1 MEKKLTVNKKMLKIK
16 APFNPT
22 GDQPEAIRK
31 LTNGILNGDKHQCLL
46 GVTGSGKT
54 FTIANVIE
62 QTQKP
67 SLILCHN
74 KTLAAQLYSEF
85 KDFFPNNCVEYFVS
99 YYDYY
104 QPEAYLPVTGKYIEK
119 DLSINKEIEKMRLS
133 ATSSLLSG
141 RKDIIVISSVS
152 CIYGLG
158 NPNLFKERTIKIKLN
173 QKIERKELMNLLVSG
188 MYLRVKHDLE
198 PGTFK
203 LIGDS
208 IEILPSYIDKKIK
221 INFWGDEI
229 EEIQEIDLKFDS
241 TLQIKEISIY
251 PNSIFISHSDEK
263 IIENILKDLNT
274 QKKILINNNQTEEA
288 ERLEKRTE
296 LDVEMIKELG
306 YCPGIENYSRYFD
319 NRKKGERPFCLF
331 DYFHDD
337 FLFVID
343 ESHVTIPQVRGMYG
357 GDKARK
363 QNLID
368 YGFRLPS
375 ALDNRPL
382 NFEEFENIIPQ
393 TIYLSATPSEYEIK
407 KCGGV
412 IIEQLI
418 RPNGIL
424 EPSIEIRKSKNQVDD
439 LLNEINSIIEKK
451 ERVLVTTL
459 TKKMAEKLSEY
470 LIEAGIKCSYIHS
483 DVDTIER
490 IEIMNDLRLGNF
502 DVLVGVNLLREG
514 LDFPEVSLVAIIDA
528 DKEGF
533 LRSKKSLIQ
542 IIGRA
547 ARNTNG
553 KAVLY
558 ADLMTESI
566 KQTIL
571 ETDRKREIQK
581 EYNLKNKITPKTL
594 TNKRKSKFHE
604 SDVKKEKN
612 SKEISETELK
622 NLAEKEL
629 KSLVK
634 SNRKLMEKSAKA
646 LNFIDASIYR
656 DNIVLLKKVINKKN
670 KY

>member
-1 MEKKLTVNKKMLKIK
+1 MFKLK
-16 APFNPT
+16 APFKPT
-22 GDQPEAIRK
+22 GDQPEAIKK
-31 LTNGILNGDKHQCLL
+31 LTSGIKQGERNQCLL

-62 QTQKP
+62 KTQKP
-67 SLILCHN
+67 TLILCHN

-85 KDFFPNNCVEYFVS
+85 KEFFPENSVEYFVS

-133 ATSSLLSG
+133 TTSTLLSG
-141 RKDIIVISSVS
+141 KKDIIVISSVS

-158 NPNLFKERTIKIKLN
+158 NPKLFKEKTIQIELN
-173 QKIERKELMNLLVSG
+173 QNIRRKKLMNLLIIA
-188 MYLRVKHDLE
+188 MYKRVKYDLE

-203 LIGDS
+203 IIGDS
-208 IEILPSYIDKKIK
+208 LEILPSYIEKKYK
-221 INFWGDEI
+221 IHFWGDEI
-229 EEIQEIDLKFDS
+229 EEIEEVDLLKETKTEIKNL
-241 TLQIKEISIY
+241 LIY
-251 PNSIFISHSDEK
+251 PNSIFISNSSDQ
-263 IIENILKDLNT
+263 IIENIFKDLNT
-274 QKKILINNNQTEEA
+274 QKNYFIKNNQNEEA

-296 LDVEMIKELG
+296 LDIEMMKELG

-319 NRKKGERPFCLF
+319 SRLVGERPFCLF
-331 DYFHDD
+331 DYFPED

-343 ESHVTIPQVRGMYG
+343 ESHVTIPQVKGMYG

-363 QNLID
+363 KNLVD

-382 NFEEFENIIPQ
+382 NFEEFQGITPQ
-393 TIYLSATPSEYEIK
+393 TIYLSATPSEYEME

-412 IIEQLI
+412 VIEQLI

-424 EPSIEIRKSKNQVDD
+424 EPKIEIRKSNNQIDD
-439 LLNEINSIIEKK
+439 LLNEIHERIKK
-451 ERVLVTTL
+451 NERTLITTL

-470 LIEAGIKCSYIHS
+470 LIEANIKCSYIHS
-483 DVDTIER
+483 EVDTIKR
-490 IEIMNDLRLGNF
+490 IEIMENLRVGNF

-547 ARNTNG
+547 ARNIYG
-553 KAVLY
+553 KSILY
-558 ADLMTESI
+558 ADTLTKSMKE
-566 KQTIL
+566 TID
-571 ETDRKREIQK
+571 ETNRKRKIQK
-581 EYNLKNKITPKTL
+581 KYNIKHNIIPKSLKS
-594 TNKRKSKFHE
+594 KRKSEFHI
-604 SDVKKEKN
+604 KN
-612 SKEISETELK
+612 QKDIVNPKQLIKDELI
-622 NLAEKEL
+622 NLSEKE
-629 KSLVK
+629 VK
-634 SNRKLMEKSAKA
+634 RIIKENKKLMEKSARA
-646 LNFIDASIYR
+646 LNFIEASTYR
-656 DNIVLLKKVINKKN
+656 DNIKLLKELLTTKN

>member
-173 QKIERKELMNLLVSG
+173 QKIERKELMNLLISG

-208 IEILPSYIDKKIK
+208 IEILPSYIEKKIK

-229 EEIQEIDLKFDS
+229 EEIQEIDLKFES
-241 TLQIKEISIY
+241 TLQINEISIY

-263 IIENILKDLNT
+263 IIQNILNDLNT

-393 TIYLSATPSEYEIK
+393 TIYLSATPSDYEIK

-594 TNKRKSKFHE
+594 ANKRKSKFHKSE
-604 SDVKKEKN
+604 VKKEKN
-612 SKEISETELK
+612 SKEITETELK
-622 NLAEKEL
+622 NLTEKEL

-656 DNIVLLKKVINKKN
+656 DNIALLKKVINKKN

>member
-104 QPEAYLPVTGKYIEK
+104 QPEAYLPITGKYIEK

-173 QKIERKELMNLLVSG
+173 QKIERKELMNLLISG

-208 IEILPSYIDKKIK
+208 IEILPSYIEKKIK

-229 EEIQEIDLKFDS
+229 EEIQEIDLKFES
-241 TLQIKEISIY
+241 TLQINEISIY

-263 IIENILKDLNT
+263 IIQNILNDLNT

-393 TIYLSATPSEYEIK
+393 TIYLSATPSDYEIK

-594 TNKRKSKFHE
+594 ANKRKSKFHKSE
-604 SDVKKEKN
+604 VKKEKN
-612 SKEISETELK
+612 SKEITENELK
-622 NLAEKEL
+622 NLTEKEL
-629 KSLVK
+629 KSLIK

-656 DNIVLLKKVINKKN
+656 DNIALLKKVINKKN

>member
-1 MEKKLTVNKKMLKIK
+1 MFKLK
-16 APFNPT
+16 APFKPT
-22 GDQPEAIRK
+22 GDQPEAIK
-31 LTNGILNGDKHQCLL
+31 KITNGIIQGENHQCLL

-62 QTQKP
+62 KTQKP
-67 SLILCHN
+67 TLILCHN

-85 KDFFPNNCVEYFVS
+85 KEFFPNNSVEYFVS

-133 ATSSLLSG
+133 TTSSLLSG
-141 RKDIIVISSVS
+141 KKDIIVISSVS

-158 NPNLFKERTIKIKLN
+158 NPKSFKEKTIKIQLN
-173 QKIERKELMNLLVSG
+173 QNIKRKQLTRLFISA
-188 MYLRVKHDLE
+188 MYSRVKHDLE

-203 LIGDS
+203 IIGDS
-208 IEILPSYIDKKIK
+208 MEILPSYLEKKYK
-221 INFWGDEI
+221 INFWGEEI
-229 EEIQEIDLKFDS
+229 EEIEEIDLYNNTKN
-241 TLQIKEISIY
+241 QINNLTIY
-251 PNSIFISHSDEK
+251 PNSIFISNTNNE
-263 IIENILKDLNT
+263 IITNILKDLSI
-274 QKKILINNNQTEEA
+274 QKEYFIKNNLLDEA

-296 LDVEMIKELG
+296 LDIEMIKELG

-319 NRKKGERPFCLF
+319 KRLVGERPFCLF
-331 DYFHDD
+331 DYFPED

-343 ESHVTIPQVRGMYG
+343 ESHVTIPQVKGMYG
-357 GDKARK
+357 GDQARK
-363 QNLID
+363 KNLVD

-382 NFEEFENIIPQ
+382 NFNEFEDIIPQ
-393 TIYLSATPSEYEIK
+393 TIYLSATPSEYEMR

-412 IIEQLI
+412 VIEQLI

-424 EPSIEIRKSKNQVDD
+424 EPIIEVRKSKNQIDD
-439 LLNEINSIIEKK
+439 LLNEIHEKIK
-451 ERVLVTTL
+451 KNERILITTL
-459 TKKMAEKLSEY
+459 TKKMAERLSEY

-483 DVDTIER
+483 EVDTIER
-490 IEIMNDLRLGNF
+490 IEIMENLRSGNV

-547 ARNTNG
+547 ARNING
-553 KAVLY
+553 KAILY
-558 ADLMTESI
+558 AD
-566 KQTIL
+566 TITDSMQETII
-571 ETDRKREIQK
+571 ETDRKRKIQK
-581 EYNLKNKITPKTL
+581 KYNIKNNIIPKTL
-594 TNKRKSKFHE
+594 TSKRKSKFQI
-604 SDVKKEKN
+604 KN
-612 SKEISETELK
+612 SKEILHPNKILK
-622 NLAEKEL
+622 KDLNNASEKEIKRL
-629 KSLVK
+629 IIENK
-634 SNRKLMEKSAKA
+634 KLMEKSAKA
-646 LNFIDASIYR
+646 LNFIEAATHR
-656 DNIVLLKKVINKKN
+656 DNIKFLKEILLKKN

>member
-158 NPNLFKERTIKIKLN
+158 NPNLFKERTINIKLN
-173 QKIERKELMNLLVSG
+173 QKIERKELMNLLVSS

-241 TLQIKEISIY
+241 TLQINEISIY

-263 IIENILKDLNT
+263 IIKNILKDLNT

-393 TIYLSATPSEYEIK
+393 TIYLSATPSDYEIK

-594 TNKRKSKFHE
+594 TNKRKSKFHK
-604 SDVKKEKN
+604 SDDKKEKN
-612 SKEISETELK
+612 SKEITENELK
-622 NLAEKEL
+622 NLTEKEL

>member
-158 NPNLFKERTIKIKLN
+158 NPNLFKERTINIKLN
-173 QKIERKELMNLLVSG
+173 QKIERKELMNLLVSS

-241 TLQIKEISIY
+241 TLQINEISIY

-263 IIENILKDLNT
+263 IIKNILKDLNT

-393 TIYLSATPSEYEIK
+393 TIYLSATPSDYEIK

-594 TNKRKSKFHE
+594 TNKKKSKFHK
-604 SDVKKEKN
+604 SDDKKEKN
-612 SKEISETELK
+612 SKEIIENELK
-622 NLAEKEL
+622 NLTEKEL

>member
-1 MEKKLTVNKKMLKIK
+1 MFKLK
-16 APFNPT
+16 APFKPT
-22 GDQPEAIRK
+22 GDQPEAIK
-31 LTNGILNGDKHQCLL
+31 KITNGIIQGENHQCLL

-62 QTQKP
+62 KTQKP
-67 SLILCHN
+67 TLILCHN

-85 KDFFPNNCVEYFVS
+85 KEFFPNNSVEYFVS

-133 ATSSLLSG
+133 TTSSLLSG
-141 RKDIIVISSVS
+141 KKDIIVISSVS

-158 NPNLFKERTIKIKLN
+158 NPKSFKEKTIKIQLN
-173 QKIERKELMNLLVSG
+173 QNIKRKQLTRLFISA
-188 MYLRVKHDLE
+188 MYSRVKHDLE

-203 LIGDS
+203 IIGDS
-208 IEILPSYIDKKIK
+208 MEILPSYLEKKYK
-221 INFWGDEI
+221 INFWGEEI
-229 EEIQEIDLKFDS
+229 EEIEEIDLYNK
-241 TLQIKEISIY
+241 TKNQINNLTIY
-251 PNSIFISHSDEK
+251 PNSIFISNTNNE
-263 IIENILKDLNT
+263 IITNILKDLSI
-274 QKKILINNNQTEEA
+274 QKEYFIKNNLLDEA

-296 LDVEMIKELG
+296 LDIEMIKELG

-319 NRKKGERPFCLF
+319 KRLVGERPFCLF
-331 DYFHDD
+331 DYFPED

-343 ESHVTIPQVRGMYG
+343 ESHVTIPQVKGMYG
-357 GDKARK
+357 GDQARK
-363 QNLID
+363 KNLVD

-382 NFEEFENIIPQ
+382 NFNEFEDIIPQ
-393 TIYLSATPSEYEIK
+393 TIYLSATPSEYEMK

-412 IIEQLI
+412 VIEQLI

-424 EPSIEIRKSKNQVDD
+424 EPIIEVRKSKNQIDD
-439 LLNEINSIIEKK
+439 LLNEIHEKIK
-451 ERVLVTTL
+451 KNERILITTL
-459 TKKMAEKLSEY
+459 TKKMAERLSEY

-483 DVDTIER
+483 EVDTIER
-490 IEIMNDLRLGNF
+490 IEIMENLRSGNV

-547 ARNTNG
+547 ARNING
-553 KAVLY
+553 KAILY
-558 ADLMTESI
+558 AD
-566 KQTIL
+566 TITDSMQETII
-571 ETDRKREIQK
+571 ETDRKRKIQK
-581 EYNLKNKITPKTL
+581 KYNIKNNIIPKTL
-594 TNKRKSKFHE
+594 TSKRKSKFQI
-604 SDVKKEKN
+604 KN
-612 SKEISETELK
+612 SKEILHPNKILK
-622 NLAEKEL
+622 KDLNNASEKEIKRL
-629 KSLVK
+629 IKK
-634 SNRKLMEKSAKA
+634 NKKLMEKSAKA
-646 LNFIDASIYR
+646 LNFIEAATHR
-656 DNIVLLKKVINKKN
+656 DNIKFLKEILLKKN

>member
-1 MEKKLTVNKKMLKIK
+1 MEKKLTVDKKMLKIK

-158 NPNLFKERTIKIKLN
+158 NPNLFKERTINIKLN
-173 QKIERKELMNLLVSG
+173 QKIERKELMNLLVSS

-241 TLQIKEISIY
+241 TLQINEISIY

-263 IIENILKDLNT
+263 IIKNILKDLNT

-319 NRKKGERPFCLF
+319 NRRKGERPFCLF

-393 TIYLSATPSEYEIK
+393 TIYLSATPSDYEIK

-594 TNKRKSKFHE
+594 TNKRKSKFHK
-604 SDVKKEKN
+604 SDDKKEKN
-612 SKEISETELK
+612 SKEITENELK
-622 NLAEKEL
+622 NLTEKEL

>member
-1 MEKKLTVNKKMLKIK
+1 MFKLK

-22 GDQPEAIRK
+22 GDQPEAIK
-31 LTNGILNGDKHQCLL
+31 KITTGINKGEKNQCLL

-67 SLILCHN
+67 TLILCHN

-85 KDFFPNNCVEYFVS
+85 KDFFPENSVEYFVS

-133 ATSSLLSG
+133 TTSTLLSG
-141 RKDIIVISSVS
+141 KKDVIVISSVS

-158 NPNLFKERTIKIKLN
+158 NPKLFKEKTIKIELNENIRRKKL
-173 QKIERKELMNLLVSG
+173 MSFLVMG
-188 MYLRVKHDLE
+188 MYKRVKHELE

-203 LIGDS
+203 IIGDS
-208 IEILPSYIDKKIK
+208 LEILPSYVEKKYK

-229 EEIQEIDLKFDS
+229 EEIEEFDLVKKVKKKKKD
-241 TLQIKEISIY
+241 LLIY
-251 PNSIFISHSDEK
+251 PNSIFISNSNDT
-263 IIENILKDLNT
+263 IIANIFKDLNT
-274 QKKILINNNQTEEA
+274 QKNYFIKNNQNEEA

-296 LDVEMIKELG
+296 LDIEMIKELG

-319 NRKKGERPFCLF
+319 SRLAGERPFCLF
-331 DYFHDD
+331 DYFPEE
-337 FLFVID
+337 FLFIID
-343 ESHVTIPQVRGMYG
+343 ESHVTIPQIKGMYG

-363 QNLID
+363 KNLVD

-382 NFEEFENIIPQ
+382 NFEEFESIIPQ

-412 IIEQLI
+412 VIEQLI

-424 EPSIEIRKSKNQVDD
+424 EPKIEIRKSNNQIDD
-439 LLNEINSIIEKK
+439 LLNEIHENIKNN
-451 ERVLVTTL
+451 ERTLITTL

-470 LIEAGIKCSYIHS
+470 LIEVNVKCSYIHS
-483 DVDTIER
+483 EVDTIER
-490 IEIMNDLRLGNF
+490 IEIMESLREGNF

-547 ARNTNG
+547 ARNING
-553 KAVLY
+553 RAILY
-558 ADLMTESI
+558 ADSLTDSI
-566 KQTIL
+566 KQTIN
-571 ETDRKREIQK
+571 ETDRKRKVQK
-581 EYNLKNKITPKTL
+581 KYNIDNNIIPKSL
-594 TNKRKSKFHE
+594 NRKRKSEFHLR
-604 SDVKKEKN
+604 N
-612 SKEISETELK
+612 SKEIINPKQILK
-622 NLAEKEL
+622 ENVINFSEKEIKKL
-629 KSLVK
+629 ITKSK
-634 SNRKLMEKSAKA
+634 KLMEKSAKA
-646 LNFIDASIYR
+646 LNFIEASTYR
-656 DNIVLLKKVINKKN
+656 DNIKLLKEELKKKN

>member
-1 MEKKLTVNKKMLKIK
+1 MFKLK
-16 APFNPT
+16 APFKPT
-22 GDQPEAIRK
+22 GDQPEAIKK
-31 LTNGILNGDKHQCLL
+31 LTKGIKQGEKNQCLL

-62 QTQKP
+62 ETQKP
-67 SLILCHN
+67 TLILCHN

-85 KDFFPNNCVEYFVS
+85 KEFFPDNSVEYFVS

-133 ATSSLLSG
+133 TTSTLLSG
-141 RKDIIVISSVS
+141 KKDIIVISSVS

-158 NPNLFKERTIKIKLN
+158 NPKLFKEKTI
-173 QKIERKELMNLLVSG
+173 QIELSQNIRRKKLMNLLVIA
-188 MYLRVKHDLE
+188 MYKRVKYDLE

-203 LIGDS
+203 IIGDS
-208 IEILPSYIDKKIK
+208 LEILPSYIEKKYK
-221 INFWGDEI
+221 IHFWGDEI
-229 EEIQEIDLKFDS
+229 EEIEEIDLVNE
-241 TLQIKEISIY
+241 TNTEIKDLLIY
-251 PNSIFISHSDEK
+251 PNSIFISNSSEQ
-263 IIENILKDLNT
+263 IIENILNDLNT
-274 QKKILINNNQTEEA
+274 QKNFFIKNNQNEEA

-296 LDVEMIKELG
+296 LDIEMIKELG

-319 NRKKGERPFCLF
+319 SRLVGERPFCLF
-331 DYFHDD
+331 DYFPED

-343 ESHVTIPQVRGMYG
+343 ESHVTIPQVKGMYG
-357 GDKARK
+357 GDQARK
-363 QNLID
+363 KNLVD

-382 NFEEFENIIPQ
+382 DFEEFQGITPQ
-393 TIYLSATPSEYEIK
+393 TIYLSATPSEYEME

-412 IIEQLI
+412 VIEQLI

-424 EPSIEIRKSKNQVDD
+424 EPKIEIRNSNNQIDD
-439 LLNEINSIIEKK
+439 LLNEIHERIKK
-451 ERVLVTTL
+451 NERTLITTL

-470 LIEAGIKCSYIHS
+470 LIEANIKCSYIHS
-483 DVDTIER
+483 EVDTIKR
-490 IEIMNDLRLGNF
+490 IEIMENLRVGNF

-547 ARNTNG
+547 ARNING
-553 KAVLY
+553 KSILY
-558 ADLMTESI
+558 ADTLTKSMKE
-566 KQTIL
+566 TID
-571 ETDRKREIQK
+571 ETDRKRKIQK
-581 EYNLKNKITPKTL
+581 KYNIKHNIIPKSLKS
-594 TNKRKSKFHE
+594 KRKSEFHE
-604 SDVKKEKN
+604 KN
-612 SKEISETELK
+612 QKDIINPKQLIKNELI
-622 NLAEKEL
+622 NLSEKE
-629 KSLVK
+629 VK
-634 SNRKLMEKSAKA
+634 RMIKENKKLMEKAAKE
-646 LNFIDASIYR
+646 LNFIEASTYR
-656 DNIVLLKKVINKKN
+656 DNVKLLKELLTTKN

>member
-1 MEKKLTVNKKMLKIK
+1 MEKKLTVNRKMLKIK

-22 GDQPEAIRK
+22 GDQPEAIKK

-85 KDFFPNNCVEYFVS
+85 KGFFPNNCVEYFVS

-173 QKIERKELMNLLVSG
+173 QKIERKELMNLLVSS

-208 IEILPSYIDKKIK
+208 VEILPSYIDKKIK

-229 EEIQEIDLKFDS
+229 EEIQKIDLKFDS
-241 TLQIKEISIY
+241 TLQINEISIY

-274 QKKILINNNQTEEA
+274 QKKNLINNNQTEEA

-393 TIYLSATPSEYEIK
+393 TIYLSATPSDYEIK

-490 IEIMNDLRLGNF
+490 IEIMNDLRIGNF

-594 TNKRKSKFHE
+594 VNKRKSKFQK

-612 SKEISETELK
+612 SKEIKENELK
-622 NLAEKEL
+622 NLTEKEL

>member
-1 MEKKLTVNKKMLKIK
+1 MFKLK
-16 APFNPT
+16 AHFKPT
-22 GDQPEAIRK
+22 GDQPEAIK
-31 LTNGILNGDKHQCLL
+31 KITKGIKQGEKNQCLL

-62 QTQKP
+62 KTQKP
-67 SLILCHN
+67 TLILCHN

-85 KDFFPNNCVEYFVS
+85 KDFFPENSVEYFVS

-104 QPEAYLPVTGKYIEK
+104 QPEAYLPTTGKYIEK

-133 ATSSLLSG
+133 TTSTLLSG
-141 RKDIIVISSVS
+141 KKDIIVISSVS

-158 NPNLFKERTIKIKLN
+158 NPKLFKEKTIIIEVNQNIK
-173 QKIERKELMNLLVSG
+173 RKKLMSFLITG
-188 MYLRVKHDLE
+188 MYKRVKYDLE

-203 LIGDS
+203 VIGDS
-208 IEILPSYIDKKIK
+208 LEILPSYLEKKYK

-229 EEIQEIDLKFDS
+229 EEIEEIDLVTKKTKQRTD
-241 TLQIKEISIY
+241 LLIY
-251 PNSIFISHSDEK
+251 PNSIFISNSSDE
-263 IIENILKDLNT
+263 IIENILKDLSN
-274 QKKILINNNQTEEA
+274 QKKYFIKNNQNEEA

-296 LDVEMIKELG
+296 LDIEMIKELG

-319 NRKKGERPFCLF
+319 ARLVGERPFCLF
-331 DYFHDD
+331 DYFPED

-343 ESHVTIPQVRGMYG
+343 ESHVTIPQVKGMYG

-363 QNLID
+363 KNLVD

-382 NFEEFENIIPQ
+382 NFEEFESITPQ
-393 TIYLSATPSEYEIK
+393 TIYLSATPSEYEMK
-407 KCGGV
+407 KCGGIV
-412 IIEQLI
+412 VEQLI

-424 EPSIEIRKSKNQVDD
+424 EPKIEIRKSNNQIDD
-439 LLNEINSIIEKK
+439 LLNEIHGKIKNN
-451 ERVLVTTL
+451 ERTLITTL

-470 LIEAGIKCSYIHS
+470 LVEAGIKCSYIHS
-483 DVDTIER
+483 EVDTIER
-490 IEIMNDLRLGNF
+490 VEIMDKLRAGNF

-547 ARNTNG
+547 ARNING
-553 KAVLY
+553 TSILY
-558 ADLMTESI
+558 ADTLTKSMKE
-566 KQTIL
+566 TID
-571 ETDRKREIQK
+571 ETDRKRKIQK
-581 EYNLKNKITPKTL
+581 KYNIKHNIIPKSLKS
-594 TNKRKSKFHE
+594 KRKSEFHI
-604 SDVKKEKN
+604 KN
-612 SKEISETELK
+612 QKEIVNPKQILKEDLINLSEK
-622 NLAEKEL
+622 QVKRIIKEN
-629 KSLVK
+629 K
-634 SNRKLMEKSAKA
+634 KLMEKSAKE
-646 LNFIDASIYR
+646 LNFIEASTYR
-656 DNIVLLKKVINKKN
+656 DNIKLLKEILIKKN

>member
-1 MEKKLTVNKKMLKIK
+1 MFKLK

-22 GDQPEAIRK
+22 GDQPEAIK
-31 LTNGILNGDKHQCLL
+31 KITTGINKGEKNQCLL

-67 SLILCHN
+67 TLILCHN

-85 KDFFPNNCVEYFVS
+85 KDFFPENSVEYFVS

-133 ATSSLLSG
+133 TTSTLLSG
-141 RKDIIVISSVS
+141 KKDVIVISSVS

-158 NPNLFKERTIKIKLN
+158 NPKLFKEKTIKIELNENIRRKKL
-173 QKIERKELMNLLVSG
+173 MSFLVIG
-188 MYLRVKHDLE
+188 MYKRVKHELE

-203 LIGDS
+203 IIGDS
-208 IEILPSYIDKKIK
+208 LEILPSYVEKKYK

-229 EEIQEIDLKFDS
+229 EEIEEFDLVKKVKKKKKD
-241 TLQIKEISIY
+241 LLIY
-251 PNSIFISHSDEK
+251 PNSIFISNSNDT
-263 IIENILKDLNT
+263 IIANIFKDLNT
-274 QKKILINNNQTEEA
+274 QKNYFIKNNQNEEA

-296 LDVEMIKELG
+296 LDIEMIKELG

-319 NRKKGERPFCLF
+319 SRLAGERPFCLF
-331 DYFHDD
+331 DYFPEE
-337 FLFVID
+337 FLFIID
-343 ESHVTIPQVRGMYG
+343 ESHVTIPQIKGMYG

-363 QNLID
+363 KNLVD

-382 NFEEFENIIPQ
+382 NFEEFESIIPQ

-412 IIEQLI
+412 VIEQLI

-424 EPSIEIRKSKNQVDD
+424 EPKIEIRKSNNQIDD
-439 LLNEINSIIEKK
+439 LLNEIHENIKNN
-451 ERVLVTTL
+451 ERTLITTL

-470 LIEAGIKCSYIHS
+470 LIEVNVKCSYIHS
-483 DVDTIER
+483 EVDTIER
-490 IEIMNDLRLGNF
+490 IEIMESLREGNF

-547 ARNTNG
+547 ARNING
-553 KAVLY
+553 RAILY
-558 ADLMTESI
+558 ADSLTDSI
-566 KQTIL
+566 KQTIN
-571 ETDRKREIQK
+571 ETDRKRKVQK
-581 EYNLKNKITPKTL
+581 KYNIDNNIIPKSL
-594 TNKRKSKFHE
+594 NRKRKSEFHLR
-604 SDVKKEKN
+604 N
-612 SKEISETELK
+612 SKEIINPKQILK
-622 NLAEKEL
+622 ENVINFSEKEIKKL
-629 KSLVK
+629 ITKSK
-634 SNRKLMEKSAKA
+634 KLMEKSAKA
-646 LNFIDASIYR
+646 LNFIEASTYR
-656 DNIVLLKKVINKKN
+656 DNIKLLKEELKKKN

>member
-1 MEKKLTVNKKMLKIK
+1 MLKLK
-16 APFNPT
+16 SPFKPT
-22 GDQPEAIRK
+22 GDQPEAIK
-31 LTNGILNGDKHQCLL
+31 KITQGIQQGEKNQCLL

-62 QTQKP
+62 KTQKP
-67 SLILCHN
+67 TLILCHN

-85 KDFFPNNCVEYFVS
+85 KDFFPENSVEYFVS

-133 ATSSLLSG
+133 TTSTLLSG
-141 RKDIIVISSVS
+141 KKDVIVISSVS

-158 NPNLFKERTIKIKLN
+158 NPKSFKEKTIHIKLN
-173 QKIERKELMNLLVSG
+173 QNIKRKNLMSFLVKG
-188 MYLRVKHDLE
+188 MYKRVKHDLE

-203 LIGDS
+203 IIGDS
-208 IEILPSYIDKKIK
+208 LEILPSYLEKKYK

-229 EEIQEIDLKFDS
+229 EEIEEIDLVKKNKKQKVD
-241 TLQIKEISIY
+241 LLIY
-251 PNSIFISHSDEK
+251 PNSIFISNSSNE

-274 QKKILINNNQTEEA
+274 QKNHFIKNNQNEEA

-296 LDVEMIKELG
+296 LDIEMIKELG

-319 NRKKGERPFCLF
+319 ARLVGERPFCLF
-331 DYFHDD
+331 DYFPED

-343 ESHVTIPQVRGMYG
+343 ESHVTIPQVKGMYG

-363 QNLID
+363 KNLVD

-382 NFEEFENIIPQ
+382 NFEEFECIIPQ

-412 IIEQLI
+412 VIEQLI

-424 EPSIEIRKSKNQVDD
+424 EPKIEIKKSNNQIDD
-439 LLNEINSIIEKK
+439 LLNEIHEKIK
-451 ERVLVTTL
+451 KNERTLVTTL
-459 TKKMAEKLSEY
+459 TKRMAEKLSEY

-483 DVDTIER
+483 EVDTIER
-490 IEIMNDLRLGNF
+490 VKIMENLRIGNF

-547 ARNTNG
+547 ARNING
-553 KAVLY
+553 KAILY
-558 ADLMTESI
+558 ADTLTQSMKE
-566 KQTIL
+566 TIN
-571 ETDRKREIQK
+571 ETDRKRTAQK
-581 EYNLKNKITPKTL
+581 KYNIKHKIIPKSLKS
-594 TNKRKSKFHE
+594 KRKNEFYIKNQKDEVNPKKILKENLINLSEKE
-604 SDVKKEKN
+604 VKKLI
-612 SKEISETELK
+612 KENK
-622 NLAEKEL
+622 
-629 KSLVK
+629 
-634 SNRKLMEKSAKA
+634 KLMENSAKA
-646 LNFIDASIYR
+646 LNFIEASTYR
-656 DNIVLLKKVINKKN
+656 DNIKFLKEILTNKN

>member
-1 MEKKLTVNKKMLKIK
+1 MEKKLTANKKMLKIK

-31 LTNGILNGDKHQCLL
+31 LKNGILNGDKHQCLL

-141 RKDIIVISSVS
+141 RRDIIVISSVS

-173 QKIERKELMNLLVSG
+173 QKIERKELMNLLVSS
-188 MYLRVKHDLE
+188 MYLRVKYDLE

-208 IEILPSYIDKKIK
+208 IEILPSYIDRKIK
-221 INFWGDEI
+221 INFWGNEI
-229 EEIQEIDLKFDS
+229 EEIQEINLKSDS
-241 TLQIKEISIY
+241 TLQIDEISIY

-263 IIENILKDLNT
+263 IIKNILKDLNT
-274 QKKILINNNQTEEA
+274 QKKFLINNNQTEEA
-288 ERLEKRTE
+288 ERLEKRTK

-331 DYFHDD
+331 DYFDDD

-343 ESHVTIPQVRGMYG
+343 ESHVTIPQVRGMFG

-393 TIYLSATPSEYEIK
+393 TIYLSATPSDYEIK

-439 LLNEINSIIEKK
+439 LLNEINFIIEKK

-571 ETDRKREIQK
+571 ETDRKREVQK

-594 TNKRKSKFHE
+594 TNKRKSKFHK
-604 SDVKKEKN
+604 SDVKREKN
-612 SKEISETELK
+612 SKEITENELK
-622 NLAEKEL
+622 NLTEKEL

-634 SNRKLMEKSAKA
+634 SNRGLMEKSAKA
-646 LNFIDASIYR
+646 LNFTDASIYR